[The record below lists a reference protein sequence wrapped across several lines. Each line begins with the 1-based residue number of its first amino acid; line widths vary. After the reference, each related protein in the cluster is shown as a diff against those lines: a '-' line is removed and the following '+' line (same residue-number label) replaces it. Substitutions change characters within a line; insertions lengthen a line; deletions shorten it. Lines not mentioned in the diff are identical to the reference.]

1 MPSTAVHIFI
11 IQKILKEHQ
20 IDTDIFMAPAHSYD
34 YNTLKALKKLGFTK
48 ITDGFGKQPYQW
60 QGLTFYP
67 ISFKQSNSLKQEK
80 GYTTFVVHANTMNDQ
95 DFARYEQ
102 IFALHKDKFISY
114 TEYLQAD
121 TVKRRMLG
129 HWVEHLKALSKY
141 ILVQIKSKL

>member
-1 MPSTAVHIFI
+1 M
-11 IQKILKEHQ
+11 
-20 IDTDIFMAPAHSYD
+20 
-34 YNTLKALKKLGFTK
+34 KALKKLGFTK
-48 ITDGFGKQPYQW
+48 ITDGFGRQPYQW

-67 ISFKQSNSLKQEK
+67 ISLKQEK

-102 IFALHKDKFISY
+102 MFAQYKDKFISY

-121 TVKRRMLG
+121 TVKRNMLE
-129 HWVEHLKALSKY
+129 HWAEHLKALGKY